1 MPWRGEGDEGEAIDR
16 VTGYVRATRRVK
28 EKFLPVSLEQKGVLN
43 LIRLQGA
50 IDIGGAQELKELLI
64 QGLTNDSKV
73 LVKLADVTD
82 LDVTAVELLWAARC
96 EAKASSVE
104 FSFEGQVPESVSL
117 VLAEAGLAQ
126 FAVTGDTK

>member
-1 MPWRGEGDEGEAIDR
+1 M
-16 VTGYVRATRRVK
+16 
-28 EKFLPVSLEQKGVLN
+28 PVSLEQKGVLN

-104 FSFEGQVPESVSL
+104 FSSLKGRSPESVSL

-126 FAVTGDTK
+126 FAVKELVMPNRAEWTIVEYGECRPVQAELS